1 MQSLEISQF
10 QPKPEIKLMDEQ
22 KGVMLDTK
30 KTNLLFDGTE
40 VELFIKHIKK
50 VALLQ
55 KPGGQD
61 VEDAIPRSIQ
71 KAQETK
77 GIRTRIEY
85 HKFIG
90 EFKEIMDYFTR
101 MDYNNLNL
109 DSGNPL
115 GKALSIELEKE
126 AIIELRD
133 NLKEYLEACLIVVE
147 FDEGGEAKSSKENSK
162 KSVKVEDPA
171 TTEQLE
177 EKIVKVHM
185 DKDEAQNNLG
195 FGIRK
200 SQKIKERN
208 PAPSNLPTT
217 SKARGAEATSLDKV
231 KTMKVQVPGSK
242 EEANKL
248 DNGLQDL
255 LLEEQAL
262 ENGLNSVKFTGL
274 VESAKEDN
282 NQDDGLTYTCPVG
295 MVDMTVNKN

>member
-1 MQSLEISQF
+1 
-10 QPKPEIKLMDEQ
+10 MDEQ

-126 AIIELRD
+126 AIIERVKYDTRLRD

-177 EKIVKVHM
+177 EKIVKVTTALDYQTQSAPPAHERTIIPRFTQY
-185 DKDEAQNNLG
+185 KT
-195 FGIRK
+195 
-200 SQKIKERN
+200 KIS
-208 PAPSNLPTT
+208 AIY
-217 SKARGAEATSLDKV
+217 
-231 KTMKVQVPGSK
+231 MF
-242 EEANKL
+242 
-248 DNGLQDL
+248 L
-255 LLEEQAL
+255 L
-262 ENGLNSVKFTGL
+262 
-274 VESAKEDN
+274 
-282 NQDDGLTYTCPVG
+282 
-295 MVDMTVNKN
+295 